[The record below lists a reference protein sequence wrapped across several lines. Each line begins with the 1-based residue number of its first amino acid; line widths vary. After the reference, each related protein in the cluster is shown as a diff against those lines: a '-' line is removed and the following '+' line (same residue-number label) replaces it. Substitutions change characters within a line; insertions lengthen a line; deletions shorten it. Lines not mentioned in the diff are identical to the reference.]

1 MSSPLGTQVSQH
13 VTVRFFASAR
23 AATGMDE
30 VRLELPPLASIA
42 DALQQVTAAP
52 GQPLE
57 QVLSRCSFLVN
68 AVSTTD
74 RATELSDGDV
84 IDVMPP
90 FAGG

>member
-1 MSSPLGTQVSQH
+1 MSSFPGTQVAQH

-23 AATGMDE
+23 AATGVDE
-30 VRLELPPLASIA
+30 LRLALPDGASIS
-42 DALQQVTAAP
+42 DALQQLTAAP

-68 AVSTTD
+68 AISTTD
-74 RATELSDGDV
+74 RTTTLSDGDV

>member
-1 MSSPLGTQVSQH
+1 MSSSPGTQVSQH
-13 VTVRFFASAR
+13 VTVRLFASAR
-23 AATGMDE
+23 AATGVGE
-30 VRLELPPLASIA
+30 LRLAVPAGASIA
-42 DALQQVTAAP
+42 DALQQLTAAP
-52 GQPLE
+52 GEPLE

-74 RATELSDGDV
+74 RATKLSDGDV

>member
-1 MSSPLGTQVSQH
+1 MSSSPGTQVSQH
-13 VTVRFFASAR
+13 VTVRFFASAK
-23 AATGMDE
+23 AATGVDD
-30 VRLELPPLASIA
+30 VRLGLPSGASIA
-42 DALQQVTAAP
+42 DALRQLTAAP

-74 RATELSDGDV
+74 RATKLSDGDV